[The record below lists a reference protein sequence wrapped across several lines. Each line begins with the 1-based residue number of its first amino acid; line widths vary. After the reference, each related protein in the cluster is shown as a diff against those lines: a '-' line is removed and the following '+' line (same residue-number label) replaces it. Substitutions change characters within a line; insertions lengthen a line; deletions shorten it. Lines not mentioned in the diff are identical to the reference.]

1 MKIAYWH
8 SLSLIRTS
16 MVILNLFNILFYAS
30 VILLTTKYIVDN
42 NLSRE
47 FLSSVDYLPRE
58 PLLVFFGSLILYGIL
73 VYLIYNRGRNIR
85 MNQALNSSY
94 SFLELGICFMIIY
107 LLYLDYDGLI
117 LLVFCNCLY
126 YIKDDKYS
134 RWLLVALVIVYL
146 LANWDVFSAF
156 TPMTNLEL
164 YFKVYNAQTKGILM
178 VIKSVLRIINTLL
191 FISFIIVFIT
201 AQLQENANISKKL
214 SRILTVNREL
224 KDYAAVTEKIGE
236 SNERKRL
243 AREIH
248 DTLGHALAGIAA
260 GVDACIVIIDANP
273 QAAKAQLKVI
283 SKVVRQGMSDVRNSL
298 NKLRPGALEQHGLK
312 GALEKMIEDFS
323 SISKVV
329 IKLDYRLENVDL
341 ATMKENTL
349 FRIIQ
354 ESITNAM
361 RHGGASLI
369 EISVY
374 QEAQKLCLRI
384 KDNGVGCDEIHY
396 GFGLKQMKERIS
408 IINGTVEFDG
418 SNGFLTVVRIPM
430 ERGEYCD

>member
-16 MVILNLFNILFYAS
+16 MVILNLFNILFYGA

-73 VYLIYNRGRNIR
+73 IYLIYNRSRNIR

-134 RWLLVALVIVYL
+134 RWLLAALIIVYL

-201 AQLQENANISKKL
+201 AQL
-214 SRILTVNREL
+214 
-224 KDYAAVTEKIGE
+224 
-236 SNERKRL
+236 
-243 AREIH
+243 
-248 DTLGHALAGIAA
+248 
-260 GVDACIVIIDANP
+260 
-273 QAAKAQLKVI
+273 
-283 SKVVRQGMSDVRNSL
+283 
-298 NKLRPGALEQHGLK
+298 
-312 GALEKMIEDFS
+312 
-323 SISKVV
+323 
-329 IKLDYRLENVDL
+329 
-341 ATMKENTL
+341 
-349 FRIIQ
+349 
-354 ESITNAM
+354 
-361 RHGGASLI
+361 
-369 EISVY
+369 
-374 QEAQKLCLRI
+374 
-384 KDNGVGCDEIHY
+384 
-396 GFGLKQMKERIS
+396 
-408 IINGTVEFDG
+408 
-418 SNGFLTVVRIPM
+418 
-430 ERGEYCD
+430 